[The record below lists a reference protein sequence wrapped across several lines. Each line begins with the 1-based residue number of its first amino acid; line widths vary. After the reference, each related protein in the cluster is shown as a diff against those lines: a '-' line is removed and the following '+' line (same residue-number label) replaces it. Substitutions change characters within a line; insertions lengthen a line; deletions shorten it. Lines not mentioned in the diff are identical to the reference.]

1 MKGKKCSKEEKP
13 AIGLYVKGF
22 LIIKTHG
29 PHCSIFF
36 YSMKS
41 KYGKEVKDIPQ
52 LFSWL
57 GNVLTNSAPPAVK
70 QQKML
75 VKGIR
80 RLAEAAY
87 LKALDGKAENDSAA
101 QAAAAAA
108 VSAEVAKRGKQSSR
122 NLLGEGTSKQN
133 LDDESE
139 DDFNEEME
147 EDDDDDEDEED
158 YELVEE
164 EVEVTDDE

>member
-1 MKGKKCSKEEKP
+1 
-13 AIGLYVKGF
+13 
-22 LIIKTHG
+22 
-29 PHCSIFF
+29 
-36 YSMKS
+36 MKS

-139 DDFNEEME
+139 DDFDEEME

-164 EVEVTDDE
+164 EVEVTDND